1 MSSVQLEQ
9 SRGVAL
15 PSIKRVP
22 FDMFAL
28 WWEFA
33 RWSGVLSGQDDA
45 LSGLDHIVV
54 GIALQVEDVLSG
66 FKVKFASHA
75 FSAMQGRLLGGG
87 IREAFGGG
95 EERGEEGGLRGCRV
109 ERMRRRED
117 EMRGDDGKGRGNSE
131 EKS

>member
-54 GIALQVEDVLSG
+54 GNCIA
-66 FKVKFASHA
+66 
-75 FSAMQGRLLGGG
+75 GGG
-87 IREAFGGG
+87 CAEWLQSQIRKSCIQCDAGSAARRRHPGGFLG
-95 EERGEEGGLRGCRV
+95 RRGEGRGRRT
-109 ERMRRRED
+109 ERMSSGED
-117 EMRGDDGKGRGNSE
+117 EEKRG
-131 EKS
+131 